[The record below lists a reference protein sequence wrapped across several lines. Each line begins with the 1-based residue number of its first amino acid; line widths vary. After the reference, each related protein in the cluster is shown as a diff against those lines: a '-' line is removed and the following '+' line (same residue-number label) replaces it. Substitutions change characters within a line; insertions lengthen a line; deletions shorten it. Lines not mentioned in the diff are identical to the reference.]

1 MMIVVQEMCARIG
14 LVTGKGLGKVIRDRY
29 SYKVSYPLSTLLLI
43 ANTINISADIGAMA
57 ASSKLV
63 VPDIPLVLATF
74 IFSAIIILA
83 EILIPY
89 EKYVRL
95 LKYLTISLFAYVA
108 TAIIVGGN
116 FAQIFLA
123 TIIPHIEFTP
133 SYAMMFIAI
142 FGTTISPYLFF
153 WQASEEA
160 EEDVA
165 KHKIK
170 EIGEGTPD
178 ISKKEIMTMKKDV
191 AAGMFF
197 SQLITWV
204 IIITTAGSLHMN
216 GITDIQTADQAA
228 LALEPLVKAFP
239 YSGELSKI
247 IFALGI
253 IGTGLLAIPVLAGSS
268 AYALS
273 ETFRW
278 KEGLGKKFGKA
289 KPFYLVIITSTIIGL
304 GIALSNTDPIQALI
318 YAAVINGIVAVP
330 ILFIILKISNDKT
343 ILVKRTNSLFSRIV
357 GWITFTFMAI
367 SVIAFL
373 ILTWN
378 QS

>member
-57 ASSKLV
+57 ASTKLV
-63 VPDIPLVLATF
+63 VPDIPIVLATF
-74 IFSAIIILA
+74 IFSAIIISA

-95 LKYLTISLFAYVA
+95 LKYLMISLFAYVA

-123 TIIPHIEFTP
+123 IIIPHIEFTP
-133 SYAMMFIAI
+133 SYAMMFVAI

-239 YSGELSKI
+239 YSGSCQ
-247 IFALGI
+247 
-253 IGTGLLAIPVLAGSS
+253 
-268 AYALS
+268 
-273 ETFRW
+273 R
-278 KEGLGKKFGKA
+278 
-289 KPFYLVIITSTIIGL
+289 
-304 GIALSNTDPIQALI
+304 
-318 YAAVINGIVAVP
+318 
-330 ILFIILKISNDKT
+330 
-343 ILVKRTNSLFSRIV
+343 
-357 GWITFTFMAI
+357 
-367 SVIAFL
+367 
-373 ILTWN
+373 
-378 QS
+378 